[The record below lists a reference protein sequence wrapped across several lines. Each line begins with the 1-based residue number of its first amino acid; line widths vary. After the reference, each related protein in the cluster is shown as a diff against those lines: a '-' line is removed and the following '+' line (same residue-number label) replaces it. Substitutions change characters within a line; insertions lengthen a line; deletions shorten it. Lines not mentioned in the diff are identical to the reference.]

1 MVIDQS
7 NSPLPIKLKIKKGKE
22 KKVWSLK
29 IHNIYTYPYMP
40 QNIYKII
47 IHNNNISVKCK
58 KFGHDLDLHKIIHH
72 IQLLRLTQNW

>member
-1 MVIDQS
+1 
-7 NSPLPIKLKIKKGKE
+7 
-22 KKVWSLK
+22 
-29 IHNIYTYPYMP
+29 MP